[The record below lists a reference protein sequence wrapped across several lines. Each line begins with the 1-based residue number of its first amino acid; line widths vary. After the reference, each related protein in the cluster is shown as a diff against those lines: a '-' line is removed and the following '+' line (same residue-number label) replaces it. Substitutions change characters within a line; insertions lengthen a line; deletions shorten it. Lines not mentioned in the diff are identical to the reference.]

1 MQRGEG
7 SVAALCCN
15 DVIETDRYCIFLV
28 FFNRKILVIASFW
41 WYMSYLIAKS
51 LAKLSTKVMI
61 KIEEDSA
68 LLVVKSF
75 YPLHT
80 FLSNSK

>member
-1 MQRGEG
+1 MAALPIMNIFFGGIGIQHRKYLTFLWLLPSINAVLVMQREGG

-41 WYMSYLIAKS
+41 
-51 LAKLSTKVMI
+51 
-61 KIEEDSA
+61 
-68 LLVVKSF
+68 
-75 YPLHT
+75 
-80 FLSNSK
+80 